1 MHRFTFGWRR
11 WLPVG
16 VVVETMR
23 IKLLLAG
30 VVVGMVAMLATATA
44 QSAGP
49 NLIVNGSFESPNIPA
64 GTFGIFP
71 SIPGWSFSPR
81 PGTTSSGIEIQDH
94 SAGAP
99 AAGAG
104 DQFMETDSDGP
115 TLVYQDVTTAPGL
128 TYRLDFIYS
137 ARPGT
142 PAVQNRF
149 QVTAG
154 PASATIGPL
163 TSGAQTNW
171 LPYSLSF
178 VATSSTTR
186 VSFLD
191 LSPEEPAGGLGSYID
206 KVTLVSN
213 NPPDCR
219 AVTASPA
226 KLWPPNHRLERITLS
241 GATDP
246 DGDAV
251 TITITGVKQDEP
263 VDGTGDGHTAPDA
276 AATSASNRVQVRA
289 ERSGN
294 RDGRVYVISYTAT
307 DSDGNACTGSETVA
321 VPHSQ
326 NGAPAVDS
334 GATYNSFGT

>member
-1 MHRFTFGWRR
+1 MRGQ
-11 WLPVG
+11 G
-16 VVVETMR
+16 VQTMR
-23 IKLLLAG
+23 VKLLLVGLAVGLVAILAAG
-30 VVVGMVAMLATATA
+30 TAL
-44 QSAGP
+44 SAGP
-49 NLIVNGSFESPNIPA
+49 NLIVNGSFESPNIPS
-64 GTFGIFP
+64 GSFGIFP

-94 SAGAP
+94 VAGAP

-115 TLVYQDVTTAPGL
+115 TLVFQDVTTTPGL

-142 PAVQNRF
+142 PAVQNHF
-149 QVTAG
+149 QVSAG
-154 PASATIGPL
+154 PASATIGPI

-178 VATSSTTR
+178 VAASSTSR

-191 LSPEEPAGGLGSYID
+191 LSPEEPAGGFGSFID

-213 NPPDCR
+213 NPPDCS

-226 KLWPPNHRLERITLS
+226 ELWPPNHKLKLITLS
-241 GATDP
+241 GGTDP

-251 TITITGVKQDEP
+251 TITITGVHQDEP
-263 VDGTGDGHTAPDA
+263 VSGTGAGDTAPDA
-276 AATSASNRVQVRA
+276 AAVSASNQLQVRA

-294 RDGRVYVISYTAT
+294 GDGRVYVISYTAT
-307 DSDGNACTGSETVA
+307 DSDGNTCSGTETVA

-326 NGAPAVDS
+326 NGTPAVNS